1 MKLFKDVMVGQ
12 NFVLHNG
19 QQLIR
24 VSPLTNQSYNCL
36 DYPFMDKSFEIYDD
50 TECLTVDELMA
61 LSEPL
66 TMENSEE
73 VE

>member
-1 MKLFKDVMVGQ
+1 MKLFKDIEVGE
-12 NFVLHNG
+12 NFVMHNG

-24 VSPLTNQSYNCL
+24 ISPLTAQTHNCL
-36 DYPFMDKSFEIYDD
+36 DYPFYLKRFAITDD

-66 TMENSEE
+66 SMENSEE